1 MKNVMVINMGLK
13 SIRCIVF
20 NEAGMKLYNEAIPI
34 KTAISAEKVEQEPKE
49 WWQSAEKLIERAAC
63 ECKGIGIDYI
73 TVTASASC
81 LVCVDKAGVPLTRA
95 FMVSDKRAE
104 EESEYIS
111 RLGEFERVYKE
122 TLMDMSASL
131 MLPRILWVKRNTPEI
146 FEATD
151 KFLTPNDFM
160 LFMLG
165 GVYATD
171 YFNAMKYHYNTQKRC
186 YPKNLLD
193 ELGISED
200 QLPKVMEPGDTIGKI
215 RPDLAEKLGVNKNAE
230 IVISSY
236 DAICSF
242 VGSGAAEDG
251 EASDVSGTVTV
262 LRALSRNRKPQN
274 NPLIYNLPFYMEDA
288 FIIGGSNNLGGGLIE
303 WVKQCYYQNEVY
315 PYEIMEK
322 EAGESVLGARGLIFL
337 PYLLGER
344 APVWDD
350 NARGVFFGIE
360 RMHTRK
366 DMTRA
371 VFESTGFIDMDM
383 IAAIEQTGIRIKS
396 VRLSGGLARINL
408 ISQIKADILG
418 RDVLVLSE
426 FETTSTGAAMMV
438 LLGKGYFADLREAAE
453 RFVSVRMIIKPDMIN
468 HQKYMCMYEL
478 YKDTYNTVK
487 ELYVRRKKI
496 IKEMVDDREVRIENL

>member
-20 NEAGMKLYNEAIPI
+20 NENGMKLFNEAIPI
-34 KTAISAEKVEQEPKE
+34 KTAISAEKVEQDPRE
-49 WWQSAEKLIERAAC
+49 WWQSAEKLIEKAAC
-63 ECKGIGIDYI
+63 ECKDICIDYI

-81 LVCVDKAGVPLTRA
+81 LVCVDKKGTPLMRA

-104 EESEYIS
+104 EENKYIS
-111 RLGEFERVYKE
+111 ELDEFNKVYEE
-122 TLMDMSASL
+122 TLLDMSASL
-131 MLPRILWVKRNTPEI
+131 MLPRILWVKRNMPEV
-146 FEATD
+146 FDKTD
-151 KFLTPNDFM
+151 KFLSPNDFM
-160 LFMLG
+160 LYMLSG
-165 GVYATD
+165 LYVTD
-171 YFNAMKYHYNTQKRC
+171 YFNAIKYHYNTEKRY
-186 YPKNLLD
+186 YPENLLNV
-193 ELGISED
+193 LGISGER
-200 QLPKVMEPGDTIGKI
+200 LPRVMEPGDTIGKI
-215 RPDLAEKLGVNKNAE
+215 CPDLAGRLGINKNAE
-230 IVISSY
+230 IVVSSY

-262 LRALSRNRKPQN
+262 FRALSRYSSLKS
-274 NPLIYNLPFYMEDA
+274 NPLIYNLPLYKEDA
-288 FIIGGSNNLGGGLIE
+288 HIIGGSNNLGGGLIE
-303 WVKQCYYQNEVY
+303 WVKQCYYQNEIY

-383 IAAIEQTGIRIKS
+383 IAAIEQTGTKINS

-438 LLGKGYFADLREAAE
+438 LLGKGHFADLREAAE
-453 RFVSVRMIIKPDMIN
+453 KFVSVRMIIKPNMMN
-468 HQKYMCMYEL
+468 HKKYIYMYEL
-478 YKDTYNTVK
+478 YKDTYETVK
-487 ELYVRRKKI
+487 DLYVRRKRL

>member
-20 NEAGMKLYNEAIPI
+20 NENGMKLFNEAIPI
-34 KTAISAEKVEQEPKE
+34 KTAISAEKVEQDPRE

-63 ECKGIGIDYI
+63 ECKDICIDYI

-81 LVCVDKAGVPLTRA
+81 LVCVDKKGTPLMRA

-104 EESEYIS
+104 EESKYIS
-111 RLGEFERVYKE
+111 ELDEFKKVYEE
-122 TLMDMSASL
+122 TLLDMSASL
-131 MLPRILWVKRNTPEI
+131 MLPRILWVKRNMPEV
-146 FEATD
+146 FDETD
-151 KFLTPNDFM
+151 KFLSPNDFM
-160 LFMLG
+160 LYMLSG
-165 GVYATD
+165 LYVTD
-171 YFNAMKYHYNTQKRC
+171 YFNAIKYHYNIEKRY
-186 YPKNLLD
+186 YPENLLNV
-193 ELGISED
+193 LGISGER
-200 QLPKVMEPGDTIGKI
+200 LPRVMDPGDTIGKI
-215 RPDLAEKLGVNKNAE
+215 CPDLAGRLGINKNAE
-230 IVISSY
+230 IIVSSY

-262 LRALSRNRKPQN
+262 LRALSRNSSLKSN
-274 NPLIYNLPFYMEDA
+274 SLIYNLPLYKEDA
-288 FIIGGSNNLGGGLIE
+288 HIIGGSNNLGGGLIE
-303 WVKQCYYQNEVY
+303 WVKQCYYQNEIY

-344 APVWDD
+344 APIWDD

-383 IAAIEQTGIRIKS
+383 IAAIEQTGTKISS

-453 RFVSVRMIIKPDMIN
+453 KFVSVRMIIKPNMIN
-468 HQKYMCMYEL
+468 HQKYMYMYEL
-478 YKDTYNTVK
+478 YKDTYETVK
-487 ELYVRRKKI
+487 DLYVRRKKL

>member
-20 NEAGMKLYNEAIPI
+20 NENGLKLFNEAIPI
-34 KTAISAEKVEQEPKE
+34 KTAISAEKVEQNPKE
-49 WWQSAEKLIERAAC
+49 WWQSGSKLIARAAC
-63 ECKGIGIDYI
+63 ECKDICIDYI

-81 LVCVDKAGVPLTRA
+81 LVCVDEKGLPLIRA
-95 FMVSDKRAE
+95 LMVSDKRAE
-104 EESEYIS
+104 EESKYIS
-111 RLGEFERVYKE
+111 ELNEFKTVYEDTK
-122 TLMDMSASL
+122 LDMSASL
-131 MLPRILWVKRNTPEI
+131 MLPRILWVKRNMPEV
-146 FEATD
+146 FDKTD

-160 LFMLG
+160 LFMLSG
-165 GVYATD
+165 LYVTD
-171 YFNAMKYHYNTQKRC
+171 YFNAIKYHYNTEKRC
-186 YPKNLLD
+186 YPEKLLGT
-193 ELGISED
+193 LGISGKR
-200 QLPKVMEPGDTIGKI
+200 LPSVMEPGDTIGKI
-215 RPDLAEKLGVNKNAE
+215 CPDLAGKLGINKNAE
-230 IVISSY
+230 IVVSSY

-262 LRALSRNRKPQN
+262 LRALSRNSCLQD
-274 NPLIYNLPFYMEDA
+274 NPLIYNLPLYKEDA
-288 FIIGGSNNLGGGLIE
+288 YIIGGSNNLGGGLIE
-303 WVKQCYYQNEVY
+303 WVKQCYYQNEIY
-315 PYEIMEK
+315 PYEVMEK

-344 APVWDD
+344 APIWDD

-383 IAAIEQTGIRIKS
+383 IAAIEQTGTKINS

-438 LLGKGYFADLREAAE
+438 LLGKGYFTDLREAAE
-453 RFVSVRMIIKPDMIN
+453 KFVSVRMIIKPNMIN
-468 HQKYMCMYEL
+468 HQKYMYMYEL
-478 YKDTYNTVK
+478 YKDTYDTVK
-487 ELYVRRKKI
+487 DLYVRRKKL
-496 IKEMVDDREVRIENL
+496 IKEMIDDREVRIENL